1 MRQLARRP
9 LPHGHTPHRYRGQL
23 PCTGCTD
30 LPWLLGRP
38 ALSLLDA
45 GCASARALTLSR
57 MAYGSRAEPRACHP
71 VRRKSKRDGRGRSPP
86 RQTTRFADKPRAAQ
100 CTPTPDAHESQRYYG
115 LLLTNPIRTELLATS
130 SPLSSCFPCRPK
142 LVGLASRCL
151 CQCSAPRSSFRFSMP
166 NLAKICWS
174 RCSVNVVL

>member
-71 VRRKSKRDGRGRSPP
+71 VRRNAMAAAEARHGKRRGSRTNRALHSAH
-86 RQTTRFADKPRAAQ
+86 RHQMLTRVKGIMDF
-100 CTPTPDAHESQRYYG
+100 CLPTQSGPNFWQLVRLCPVVFHAGQN
-115 LLLTNPIRTELLATS
+115 LLVLLAAV
-130 SPLSSCFPCRPK
+130 C
-142 LVGLASRCL
+142 
-151 CQCSAPRSSFRFSMP
+151 
-166 NLAKICWS
+166 
-174 RCSVNVVL
+174 VNVVRLGPVSGFPCQIWPKFAGPAVVSM